1 MKIFMGMGMENF
13 CGGMDFYVG
22 YGIFFFFFFDMRF
35 FFGHGIWTWR
45 IFFLFWLDMEFFVG
59 HGKKNFGWTWNFFVN
74 VRHGIFGIG
83 FFCWT

>member
-22 YGIFFFFFFDMRF
+22 YGIFFFFFL
-35 FFGHGIWTWR
+35 HE
-45 IFFLFWLDMEFFVG
+45 IFFWSWNLDMENFFSFLVR
-59 HGKKNFGWTWNFFVN
+59 HGIFCWTWNFFVN